1 MTQTTPPYVETQM
14 LIRRPAETV
23 FEAFIDPEITRQFW
37 FTHSSGRLEA
47 GRTITW
53 EWEMYGVSTT
63 LLVKEIAPNERIVIE
78 WDDPAT
84 TVAFSFDA
92 WGPDATYVVIRNYGF
107 PQTGEELLQAI
118 RDNTG
123 GFTTVLDGLKAWLEH
138 GIRLNL
144 VADKFPQKP
153 E

>member
-1 MTQTTPPYVETQM
+1 MTPANSPYVETQM
-14 LIRRPAETV
+14 LIRRPTATV

-37 FTHSSGRLEA
+37 FTRSSGRLET
-47 GRTITW
+47 GRTLTW

-63 LLVKEIAPNERIVIE
+63 LLVREIVPHERILIE
-78 WDDPAT
+78 WDDPVT
-84 TVAFSFDA
+84 TVEFNFEA

-107 PQTGEELLQAI
+107 RQTDGELLQAI